1 MRSVEHFAL
10 GVAHDQQVLKVA
22 LPADGRGP
30 HRSASQPQGQ
40 RSLCARCCT
49 ACLLQVVYEE
59 LRELMGGAQA
69 ELTLPKYG
77 PAVILMAGLQGTGKT
92 TAAGKLALFL
102 KKKGLKV
109 LLVATDVYRPGT
121 GCTAG
126 VGLDG
131 GGGGAL
137 LVLGAAAA
145 VRTVATATAAAA
157 AAWLLLCGGHNPCS
171 ALLAN
176 CRLPPCLPPL
186 AAAID
191 QLVTLGGKIDVP
203 VFELGTGV
211 APPEIAR

>member
-1 MRSVEHFAL
+1 
-10 GVAHDQQVLKVA
+10 
-22 LPADGRGP
+22 
-30 HRSASQPQGQ
+30 
-40 RSLCARCCT
+40 
-49 ACLLQVVYEE
+49 
-59 LRELMGGAQA
+59 MGGAQA

-109 LLVATDVYRPGT
+109 LLVATDVYRPGA

-131 GGGGAL
+131 GGGG
-137 LVLGAAAA
+137 
-145 VRTVATATAAAA
+145 
-157 AAWLLLCGGHNPCS
+157 